1 MTALGFAI
9 SHCLQPPRN
18 AGGPLI
24 GFRLTKTVTEA
35 WPADDNARLVGAAVY
50 AYAAE
55 SFALDNSS
63 TAAWPDDET
72 GRVVGVVIP
81 KF

>member
-1 MTALGFAI
+1 MTALGFVI
-9 SHCLQPPRN
+9 SHCLQPQRN
-18 AGGPLI
+18 AGGQLI
-24 GFRLTKTVTEA
+24 GFRLTGTTITA

-55 SFALDNSS
+55 SYTLDNSS